1 MQLVL
6 SNYFWLCSLIL
17 KAVCDL
23 EGNFFSQAI
32 VELFGTTTAVY
43 IPGVMTL
50 SKQVKTNQIKQKTK
64 QYHLETIIIQE
75 LFK

>member
-1 MQLVL
+1 MKLVL
-6 SNYFWLCSLIL
+6 SNYFWLFSLTL

-23 EGNFFSQAI
+23 EGNSFSQAI

-43 IPGVMTL
+43 IPRVMPL